1 MEEFPEMVQTFPSTM
16 DRNPSTRQKLVVGFY
31 MVIWYFSRQGRFKQ
45 GLWSRNVCQLE
56 FTFEDYFDKI
66 LSQELWLHKVVVKHI
81 GLQNYIV

>member
-1 MEEFPEMVQTFPSTM
+1 MKEFPEIVQTSPSTM
-16 DRNPSTRQKLVVGFY
+16 DRNPSTRKKLVDFY

-56 FTFEDYFDKI
+56 STFEDYFDKI